1 MPFSTA
7 CGGASSID
15 VMAWGPGQG
24 LLAAAAPDGATSL
37 LSETV
42 LHRLLRA
49 DVGVIQ
55 LSTDTVRVERQN
67 GASVLLTTDLSI
79 RGLAVSSRH
88 AGTSVGL
95 ASVFHMYRT
104 HSPTEDLHI
113 YFLGCCVERTGGSSL

>member
-95 ASVFHMYRT
+95 ASVFRLYRA
-104 HSPTEDLHI
+104 HSPTQDLS
-113 YFLGCCVERTGGSSL
+113 YNS